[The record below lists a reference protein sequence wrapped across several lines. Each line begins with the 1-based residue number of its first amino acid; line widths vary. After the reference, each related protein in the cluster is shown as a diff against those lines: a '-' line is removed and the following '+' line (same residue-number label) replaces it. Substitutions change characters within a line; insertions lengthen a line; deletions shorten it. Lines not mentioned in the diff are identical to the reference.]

1 MVPKMAS
8 MSGFQFPRHRVMP
21 WVLSAASASAV
32 AQQAERLRRFVE
44 QHTELDPHVVAH
56 SLVTTGASFDH
67 RAVLVGGDRDELLT
81 VLAEQKR

>member
-1 MVPKMAS
+1 MAS

-21 WVLSAASASAV
+21 WVSSAASASAL
-32 AQQAERLRRFVE
+32 ARLAERLRRFVE

-56 SLVTTGASFDH
+56 SLVTTGASFNH
-67 RAVLVGGDRDELLT
+67 RAVVVGGDRDELLT

>member
-1 MVPKMAS
+1 MVENMS
-8 MSGFQFPRHRVMP
+8 MSGFQFTTSCDA
-21 WVLSAASASAV
+21 LGASAASTSAL

-44 QHTELDPHVVAH
+44 QHTELDPHIVAH

>member
-1 MVPKMAS
+1 
-8 MSGFQFPRHRVMP
+8 
-21 WVLSAASASAV
+21 
-32 AQQAERLRRFVE
+32 
-44 QHTELDPHVVAH
+44 VAH